1 MILSQYPCF
10 SMFEAVL
17 HEIQVRWQNW
27 NACKAFLFEV
37 LAQPLPT
44 PGGRIEIAT
53 VSWREPGAIDNLVF
67 TRPSAT
73 DALFDYVNFEPMLRE
88 CDAACIVTLFSSLL
102 VERRVVFTSDSLEA
116 LSAVVNAALALLR
129 PLQWQYIFI
138 PLLPRSMV
146 GFCSSPIPFV
156 VGLLNSSLEAL
167 RKEPHESLVL
177 LDIDN
182 GEFLTETPDADL
194 IPLAERDKLLN
205 AVKLAQQKLKRNKH
219 LTQGDARALC
229 DIFVAFFTVQLS
241 GWRAH
246 YRDNRLQLDEFVAQR
261 AADPR
266 AKRLLT
272 SMCSSQMFTQFAAM
286 YSATD
291 DAVAFHSADG
301 FVSALEQA
309 NNEVHDHAK
318 PSRRAQLWRL
328 RRLERGGTD
337 GAPLAVGH
345 HADDE
350 PEEIVF
356 KQGWLNK
363 LSGKRKGKWERR
375 WFKLTANKLVWYKTR
390 TDAKESG
397 SVFLPDV
404 TYITDRYKGHVGKE
418 NCMELVTRERTHYIY
433 ADSTAELGEWY
444 PHIQMLCVSSTTFQ
458 EPDERSALALAS
470 SLSLVPTEYVD
481 SAHASGASS
490 PLRTLSSEAT
500 SGNAVRS
507 KFASFLSRR
516 RDAPTKVNSTP
527 PMPPPNPYARGRTAS
542 ATTTSTTTTTTATV
556 TPPTSTTPTLP
567 SQPQAQALTST
578 IATATALMAAHRL
591 AAFHKPTSATNP
603 PAPLPSELGR
613 SQSQP
618 NRSLQSSEA
627 PPRLES
633 HSLIAPTTATTS
645 ATPTETVRTTGDDVD
660 DDDSSG
666 LSYSHTES
674 TETDDSGDSGS
685 DEPLPKLP
693 SATALAASAKMRASP
708 IRLPPVPNAPP
719 PSKLERSRS
728 SQRSASVNYEPTYA
742 HPADGRR
749 DSSPP
754 PSPSGLNPTAAAA
767 VVAATTSPHSS
778 SPSSPQ
784 PPFRRPP
791 PVPATQPPVVLRKS
805 STSVPTNTHAPS
817 LAASPPSPLNASPA
831 AVVGGAPPS
840 Q

>member
-1 MILSQYPCF
+1 VILSQYPCF

-17 HEIQVRWQNW
+17 HEVQIRWQNW

-37 LAQPLPT
+37 LAQPLPE

-138 PLLPRSMV
+138 PLLPKSMV

-182 GEFLTETPDADL
+182 GEFLTETPDTDL

-219 LTQGDARALC
+219 LTQGDARAMC
-229 DIFVAFFTVQLS
+229 DIFLAFFAAQLS
-241 GWRAH
+241 GWRNF
-246 YRDNRLQLDEFVAQR
+246 YRDNRLQVDEFASQR
-261 AADPR
+261 SDPR
-266 AKRLLT
+266 AKRLTT
-272 SMCSSQMFTQFAAM
+272 SMCSSQMFTQFAAK
-286 YSATD
+286 YSDTD
-291 DAVAFHSADG
+291 DSVAWSSADG

-309 NNEVHDHAK
+309 NSDVHGSDHAK
-318 PSRRAQLWRL
+318 PSRRQQLWRL
-328 RRLERGGTD
+328 KRLERGGAD
-337 GAPLAVGH
+337 GPPLAGH

-350 PEEIVF
+350 PEEVVF

-418 NCMELVTRERTHYIY
+418 HCMELVTRGRTHYIY
-433 ADSTAELGEWY
+433 ADSTAELAEWY

-481 SAHASGASS
+481 SANASGSSS
-490 PLRTLSSEAT
+490 PLRTLSNEAP
-500 SGNAVRS
+500 SGSAVRS
-507 KFASFLSRR
+507 KLASFLKRG
-516 RDAPTKVNSTP
+516 RDAPQKTHSTP
-527 PMPPPNPYARGRTAS
+527 PMPPPNPFARNRATS
-542 ATTTSTTTTTTATV
+542 ATTVTNSTTASTAQASAPAPAPVSFST
-556 TPPTSTTPTLP
+556 PTSPTPSSTTSAPH
-567 SQPQAQALTST
+567 SQSLTNT
-578 IATATALMAAHRL
+578 IATATALMAQHRL
-591 AAFHKPTSATNP
+591 GAYHK
-603 PAPLPSELGR
+603 L
-613 SQSQP
+613 
-618 NRSLQSSEA
+618 
-627 PPRLES
+627 
-633 HSLIAPTTATTS
+633 TTATS
-645 ATPTETVRTTGDDVD
+645 APLEPLPDSERSSPATTTQSGELSLSAVAASGGADH
-660 DDDSSG
+660 DDDSSD

-674 TETDDSGDSGS
+674 SDSGSSGDSGS

-693 SATALAASAKMRASP
+693 SATALAASAKMRVSP
-708 IRLPPVPNAPP
+708 MRIPPVPHAPP
-719 PSKLERSRS
+719 PNKLERSRS
-728 SQRSASVNYEPTYA
+728 SNRSASVNFESSYSSEV
-742 HPADGRR
+742 RR

-767 VVAATTSPHSS
+767 VAASTHSS
-778 SPSSPQ
+778 PLLSSLGSSPQ
-784 PPFRRPP
+784 PPVRRPP
-791 PVPATQPPVVLRKS
+791 PVPVTQPPPVLRKS
-805 STSVPTNTHAPS
+805 STSTPTASVAVPIVTSSLGNA

-831 AVVGGAPPS
+831 AAGSPA

>member
-1 MILSQYPCF
+1 VILSQYPCF

-37 LAQPLPT
+37 LAQPLPA
-44 PGGRIEIAT
+44 PGGRIEIST

-88 CDAACIVTLFSSLL
+88 CDATCIVTLFSSLL

-194 IPLAERDKLLN
+194 IPAAEREKLLN

-246 YRDNRLQLDEFVAQR
+246 YRDNRLEIDEFVAQR
-261 AADPR
+261 ADPR

-291 DAVAFHSADG
+291 DAVACNSADG

-337 GAPLAVGH
+337 GPPLAAGH

-350 PEEIVF
+350 PRRSSSSRA
-356 KQGWLNK
+356 G
-363 LSGKRKGKWERR
+363 STSSAASER
-375 WFKLTANKLVWYKTR
+375 A
-390 TDAKESG
+390 SG
-397 SVFLPDV
+397 SVAGSSSPP
-404 TYITDRYKGHVGKE
+404 TSWSG
-418 NCMELVTRERTHYIY
+418 TRRAPTPRSRAASFCPTSPTSPIATRATSARRT
-433 ADSTAELGEWY
+433 AWSWLRA
-444 PHIQMLCVSSTTFQ
+444 
-458 EPDERSALALAS
+458 
-470 SLSLVPTEYVD
+470 
-481 SAHASGASS
+481 SAHTTSTPTRPPSSASGIRTFRCSASAPPRS
-490 PLRTLSSEAT
+490 RSRT
-500 SGNAVRS
+500 NAAPSR
-507 KFASFLSRR
+507 SRR
-516 RDAPTKVNSTP
+516 RSRWCRPS
-527 PMPPPNPYARGRTAS
+527 
-542 ATTTSTTTTTTATV
+542 TSTAQ
-556 TPPTSTTPTLP
+556 TL
-567 SQPQAQALTST
+567 AVA
-578 IATATALMAAHRL
+578 R
-591 AAFHKPTSATNP
+591 
-603 PAPLPSELGR
+603 R
-613 SQSQP
+613 
-618 NRSLQSSEA
+618 R
-627 PPRLES
+627 
-633 HSLIAPTTATTS
+633 
-645 ATPTETVRTTGDDVD
+645 
-660 DDDSSG
+660 
-666 LSYSHTES
+666 
-674 TETDDSGDSGS
+674 
-685 DEPLPKLP
+685 
-693 SATALAASAKMRASP
+693 
-708 IRLPPVPNAPP
+708 
-719 PSKLERSRS
+719 
-728 SQRSASVNYEPTYA
+728 RSA
-742 HPADGRR
+742 R
-749 DSSPP
+749 
-754 PSPSGLNPTAAAA
+754 
-767 VVAATTSPHSS
+767 
-778 SPSSPQ
+778 
-784 PPFRRPP
+784 
-791 PVPATQPPVVLRKS
+791 
-805 STSVPTNTHAPS
+805 
-817 LAASPPSPLNASPA
+817 
-831 AVVGGAPPS
+831 
-840 Q
+840 

>member
-17 HEIQVRWQNW
+17 HEVQIRWQNW

-37 LAQPLPT
+37 LAQPLPE
-44 PGGRIEIAT
+44 PGGRIEIST

-138 PLLPRSMV
+138 PLLPKSMV

-182 GEFLTETPDADL
+182 GEFLTETPDTDL

-219 LTQGDARALC
+219 LTQGDARAMC
-229 DIFVAFFTVQLS
+229 DIFLAFFAAQLS
-241 GWRAH
+241 GWRNF
-246 YRDNRLQLDEFVAQR
+246 YRDNRLQVDEFASQR
-261 AADPR
+261 ADPR
-266 AKRLLT
+266 AKRLTT
-272 SMCSSQMFTQFAAM
+272 SMCSSQMFTQFAAK
-286 YSATD
+286 YSDTD
-291 DAVAFHSADG
+291 DSVAWSSADG

-309 NNEVHDHAK
+309 NSDVHGADHAK
-318 PSRRAQLWRL
+318 PSRRQQLWRL
-328 RRLERGGTD
+328 KRLERGGTD
-337 GAPLAVGH
+337 GTPLAGH

-350 PEEIVF
+350 PEEVVF

-418 NCMELVTRERTHYIY
+418 HCMELVTRGRTHYIY
-433 ADSTAELGEWY
+433 ADSSAELAEWY

-481 SAHASGASS
+481 SANASGSSS
-490 PLRTLSSEAT
+490 PLRTLSNEPP
-500 SGNAVRS
+500 SGSAVRA
-507 KFASFLSRR
+507 KLASFLKRG
-516 RDAPTKVNSTP
+516 RDAPQKTHSTP
-527 PMPPPNPYARGRTAS
+527 PMPPPNPFARSRATSATHTTTAS
-542 ATTTSTTTTTTATV
+542 AAQASATV
-556 TPPTSTTPTLP
+556 TAPAPVSFSTMSQPSSSSSTPTVP
-567 SQPQAQALTST
+567 HSQSLTST
-578 IATATALMAAHRL
+578 IATATALMAQHRL
-591 AAFHKPTSATNP
+591 GAYHKSSAAASAA
-603 PAPLPSELGR
+603 APLEPLPDSER
-613 SQSQP
+613 ASPVTTTQSGEM
-618 NRSLQSSEA
+618 SLNSVAAAGGAEA
-627 PPRLES
+627 AL
-633 HSLIAPTTATTS
+633 
-645 ATPTETVRTTGDDVD
+645 D
-660 DDDSSG
+660 DDDSSD

-674 TETDDSGDSGS
+674 SDSGSGDSGS

-693 SATALAASAKMRASP
+693 SATALAASGKMRVSP
-708 IRLPPVPNAPP
+708 MRIPPVPHAPP
-719 PSKLERSRS
+719 PNKLERSRS
-728 SQRSASVNYEPTYA
+728 SNRSASVNFESTYSSEV
-742 HPADGRR
+742 RR

-754 PSPSGLNPTAAAA
+754 PSPSGLNPTAAA
-767 VVAATTSPHSS
+767 VAASTLGSPLLSS
-778 SPSSPQ
+778 LGSSPQ
-784 PPFRRPP
+784 PPVRRPP
-791 PVPATQPPVVLRKS
+791 PVPMTQPPPVLRKS
-805 STSVPTNTHAPS
+805 STSVPTSSAAVPIVNSSVANP

-831 AVVGGAPPS
+831 ASGSPA